1 MTAVLTPPPPP
12 PRAPAAAPRRAAKRG
27 RLQQVIPLLLMLA
40 GVIVLL
46 YPVAATQ
53 FNNIKQREFSQQY
66 NQDVQQADAADLSG
80 DLEAARAYNAK
91 LEGVPILDPWLLRA
105 SGPPSSN
112 AYAQYA
118 ALLNRFPVMARVKV
132 PTASIDLPVYH
143 GTLDDVI
150 AKGAGHLYGTSL
162 PVGGPDSHAVL
173 TSHTGMA
180 DATLFDH
187 LVNVKEGDL
196 MFVEVAGQTI
206 AYQVDQIKIILP
218 NELDDLTKVE
228 GHDYLTLFTCTPY
241 AVNTHRLLVRGERV
255 AYTPEVAEAEKA
267 AEAPVFKMEPWM
279 WWLVAGAVAG
289 LALLIAIVVLERRR
303 ARGRPVVLRHAAG
316 EPVVRRGLR
325 GLVVRR
331 GLHAPVVRRGLRE
344 PPVSRPRGHP
354 RRGA

>member
-12 PRAPAAAPRRAAKRG
+12 PPPPAPAPRRATKRNR
-27 RLQQVIPLLLMLA
+27 RLQQLIPLLLMLA
-40 GVIVLL
+40 GVLVLL

-53 FNNIKQREFSQQY
+53 FNNVKQREFSQQY
-66 NQDVQQADAADLSG
+66 NQDVQQVDPIDLKA

-112 AYAQYA
+112 SYAEYA
-118 ALLNRFPVMARVKV
+118 VQLNRFPVMARVKV
-132 PTASIDLPVYH
+132 PTAEIDLPIYH
-143 GTLDDVI
+143 GTTDDVI

-196 MFVEVAGQTI
+196 MFIEVLGETV
-206 AYQVDQIKIILP
+206 AYRVDQIKIILP
-218 NELDDLTKVE
+218 NELSDLTKVD

-255 AYTPEVAEAEKA
+255 PYTPEVAQA
-267 AEAPVFKMEPWM
+267 AEQAAAPLFKMELWM
-279 WWLVAGAVAG
+279 WGLIAGAVAG
-289 LALLIAIVVLERRR
+289 LMLLIAIVVLERRR
-303 ARGRPVVLRHAAG
+303 AQGRPVVLRHAAG
-316 EPVVRRGLR
+316 EPVARRGL
-325 GLVVRR
+325 L
-331 GLHAPVVRRGLRE
+331 E

-354 RRGA
+354 RHGA

>member
-1 MTAVLTPPPPP
+1 MTAVLTPPPP
-12 PRAPAAAPRRAAKRG
+12 APAPTPRRASGRSR
-27 RLQQVIPLLLMLA
+27 RLQQLIPLLLMLA
-40 GVIVLL
+40 GIVLLL

-66 NQDVQQADAADLSG
+66 NQDVQQADPVDLQADV
-80 DLEAARAYNAK
+80 DAARAYNTK

-105 SGPPSSN
+105 SGPPSSD
-112 AYAQYA
+112 AYALYA
-118 ALLNRFPVMARVKV
+118 SLLNRFDVMARVKV
-132 PTASIDLPVYH
+132 PTAEIDLPVYH
-143 GTLDDVI
+143 GTTDDVI

-180 DATLFDH
+180 SATLFDH
-187 LVNVKEGDL
+187 LVDVKEGDL
-196 MFVEVAGQTI
+196 MFVEVSGETL
-206 AYQVDQIKIILP
+206 AYQVNQIKIILP
-218 NELDDLTKVE
+218 TEIGDLTKVE

-241 AVNTHRLLVRGERV
+241 SVNTHRLLVRGERV
-255 AYTPEVAEAEKA
+255 PYTPQIAEAAKA
-267 AEAPVFKMEPWM
+267 AEAPVFKMEWWM
-279 WWLVAGAVAG
+279 WGLIAGAVAG
-289 LALLIAIVVLERRR
+289 LMLLIAIVVLERRR

-331 GLHAPVVRRGLRE
+331 GLHEPVVRRGLPE
-344 PPVSRPRGHP
+344 PPASRPRGHP